1 MEKKKGRVPCLCRVF
16 FPSTCPSSRE
26 NLEENSAFDRTKA
39 LLKIPTKMILRE
51 MRCLSWIC
59 RPAMHRYLHRYPCM
73 DLRNGKICYTTI
85 IHTNFPSLTA
95 KQLLKTS
102 KNYWSSMIFPWLFPL
117 CTRIFPRRTNL
128 QLVFREESDL
138 VHQKSAPLPC
148 FPNSMKT
155 SSRCRVLV
163 KQLPWNSSSSPK
175 HQESEKLFDTPI
187 AKGSPK
193 NM

>member
-1 MEKKKGRVPCLCRVF
+1 MFLHRIRWMCKNKSKVRTSKNLYLPTKIHCGKKKSRVPCLCRVF

-59 RPAMHRYLHRYPCM
+59 RPAMHRYLHRYHCM

-102 KNYWSSMIFPWLFPL
+102 KNY
-117 CTRIFPRRTNL
+117 
-128 QLVFREESDL
+128 
-138 VHQKSAPLPC
+138 
-148 FPNSMKT
+148 
-155 SSRCRVLV
+155 
-163 KQLPWNSSSSPK
+163 
-175 HQESEKLFDTPI
+175 
-187 AKGSPK
+187 
-193 NM
+193 